1 MGSSDIIPVDQALEH
16 SDRALRSAER
26 QHTGQNQIK
35 RSYLDLIVIAFAAAI
50 FLGCIVSPPHLMDD
64 VDAVQ
69 AQIARNMLESGDWT
83 TAHLDGVPYLE
94 KAPLI
99 YWSMAASYRVFGV
112 HDWSARL
119 PLALLVVLLC
129 WVTARFGA
137 WAFGNEAG
145 LYSGLAISTC
155 VGLFLF
161 TRILIPDAQLT
172 LVIALAMWAF
182 LRVLDPDESRPRL
195 WAAIFAACLGTGLL
209 LKGLI
214 SVVFPLG
221 AVVVYLA
228 ITRQLF
234 SWMTWKKLRP
244 FDGLLIIFLIAAPW
258 HILATLR
265 NPPYFAFT
273 LHSGPGNYHGFLWFY
288 FMNEHVLRFLNLRYP
303 RDYDTVPR
311 VWFWAFHLLWLF
323 PWSFYFASVTR
334 LSFKPI
340 DRAGQVRLLALC
352 WIGFV
357 MVFFTFSTTQ
367 EYYSLPIYPA
377 VALLIGAAIA
387 VPRPDRLVRFGT
399 KAIAVTSAIA
409 LLVIAAILF
418 ATKGVPTPG
427 DISSALTQDPARYK
441 LSMGHM
447 GDLTLRSFAYLRLP
461 LVLAGI
467 AMTIGAVGVWVW
479 RENQRRAVLAT
490 ACMMVV
496 FFHAARVAMVTFD
509 PYLGSQPL
517 TDALLRSPE
526 GNLIE
531 ADAYYSF
538 SSVFFQTNKRALL
551 LNGRVNNLEYGSN
564 APDAPKVFIGDDEFQ
579 KLWAGSDRYY
589 LLVTGDTLPHIK
601 DMVGQ
606 PALHVVK
613 ESAGNSL
620 LTNQPLSA
628 N

>member
-1 MGSSDIIPVDQALEH
+1 MGSSDIIPVDQTLEH
-16 SDRALRSAER
+16 SDGTSRPSKLKHAGQSQIRRS
-26 QHTGQNQIK
+26 H
-35 RSYLDLIVIAFAAAI
+35 LDLIVIAFAAAI
-50 FLGCIVSPPHLMDD
+50 FLGCIISPPHLMDD

-69 AQIARNMLESGDWT
+69 ATIARNMLQSGDWV

-99 YWSMAASYRVFGV
+99 YWTMAASYSVFGV

-129 WVTARFGA
+129 WITARFSA
-137 WAFGNEAG
+137 WAFGNVAG

-155 VGLFLF
+155 LGLFLF

-182 LRVLDPDESRPRL
+182 LRVLEPDESHPRL
-195 WAAIFAACLGTGLL
+195 WAAIFAASLGVGLL

-221 AVVVYLA
+221 AVVTYLA

-234 SWMTWKKLRP
+234 SWATWKKLRP
-244 FDGLLIIFLIAAPW
+244 FTGLLIVLLIAAPW

-265 NPPYFAFT
+265 NPPYFVFSM
-273 LHSGPGNYHGFLWFY
+273 HSGPGSYKGFLWFY

-311 VWFWAFHLLWLF
+311 LWFWGFHLIWLF
-323 PWSFYFASVTR
+323 PWSFYFPAIAK
-334 LSFKPI
+334 LSFKPA
-340 DRAGQVRLLALC
+340 DRAGRTRLLALC
-352 WIGFV
+352 WIAFV

-377 VALLIGAAIA
+377 VALLLG
-387 VPRPDRLVRFGT
+387 
-399 KAIAVTSAIA
+399 SAIA
-409 LLVIAAILF
+409 DGKSASPVRIGTKGIATIAAAAFITIAAILF
-418 ATKGVPTPG
+418 AVRGVPAVG
-427 DISSALTQDPARYK
+427 EISSALTQNPDRYK

-447 GDLTLRSFAYLRLP
+447 GDLTLHSFAYLRFP

-467 AMTIGAVGVWVW
+467 AMLIGAVGAWLF
-479 RENQRRAVLAT
+479 RNQQKRAVLSIAV
-490 ACMMVV
+490 MMVI

-509 PYLGSQPL
+509 PYLGSKPL
-517 TDALLRSPE
+517 ADALTAAPP
-526 GNLIE
+526 GTLIE

-538 SSVFFQTNKRALL
+538 SNVFFYTNKTALL
-551 LNGRVNNLEYGSN
+551 LNGRINNLEYGSN
-564 APDAPKVFIGDDEFQ
+564 APGAPHVFIDDADFQ
-579 KLWAGSDRYY
+579 KLWNSSERYY
-589 LLVTGDTLPHIK
+589 LLVTGDTLPQIK
-601 DMVGQ
+601 KLVSEAQ
-606 PALHVVK
+606 LHVVK
-613 ESAGNSL
+613 ENGGNYL
-620 LTNQPLSA
+620 LTNQ
-628 N
+628 